1 MTVKNVK
8 IKNFR
13 NINDISF
20 SPDSKMNVICGPNA
34 QGKTNLLEAL
44 WLFTGAKSFRGA
56 KENEY
61 IMFEKD
67 EAKISIE
74 FEKNGVFLD
83 AEISIKDRR
92 RATLNG
98 NNLSSVGLLA
108 GNFCAIVFSPQDIE
122 LVKDGPAVRRKF
134 LDTAI
139 FQIYP
144 QYADCLRKYVRAIT
158 QRNILLKDVY
168 YHSELLSML
177 DAFDSEIV
185 KNGEKIIEYRKK
197 YITHLKETAPIIYSG
212 ISENKEKLEISYI
225 CNCSSE
231 YFAERLKNAR
241 REDIKTGVT
250 SVGPHR
256 DDIEFLING
265 KNARLFGSQGQK
277 RSVALT
283 LKLSEAEILKL
294 KTGKETVALLDDVMS
309 ELDPVRQNYV
319 LNHIKNWQVF
329 ITCCDPSNI
338 LNLSSGKVFTMKN
351 GVLS

>member
-1 MTVKNVK
+1 MTVKKVLL
-8 IKNFR
+8 KNFR
-13 NINDISF
+13 NIENVCF
-20 SPDSKMNVICGPNA
+20 EPDSKMNVICGPNA

-67 EAKISIE
+67 GAKISLE
-74 FEKNGVFLD
+74 FLKNGVLND
-83 AEISIKDRR
+83 AEIEIKERR

-98 NNLSSVGLLA
+98 NNLSTPGALA

-144 QYADCLRKYVRAIT
+144 QYADFQRKYTRAIV
-158 QRNILLKDVY
+158 QRNSLLKDLY
-168 YHSELLSML
+168 YHGELISML
-177 DAFDSEIV
+177 DAFDREIV

-197 YITHLKETAPIIYSG
+197 YITNLKETAPLIYSG
-212 ISENKEKLEISYI
+212 ISENKENLEISYL

-231 YFAERLKNAR
+231 YFGERLKNAR
-241 REDIKTGVT
+241 REDISMGVT

-283 LKLSEAEILKL
+283 LKLAEAEILKL
-294 KTGKETVALLDDVMS
+294 KTGEETVALLDDVMS
-309 ELDPVRQNYV
+309 ELDPERQNYV